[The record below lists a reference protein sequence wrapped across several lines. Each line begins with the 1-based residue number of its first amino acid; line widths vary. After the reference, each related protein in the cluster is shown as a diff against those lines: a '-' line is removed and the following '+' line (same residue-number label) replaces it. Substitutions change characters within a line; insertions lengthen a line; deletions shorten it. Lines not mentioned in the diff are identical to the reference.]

1 MLLLVVKLNVLL
13 LLGFACRRVE
23 GLCNVQACV
32 DSSTCVRNNQR
43 SCKCINGYY
52 GDHCDKNADIK
63 VLCSR
68 HVVGISAKEDFF
80 RYHNV
85 SLELLYLP
93 NATCLAARTTI
104 NNATYY
110 DLRIPKAKYG
120 ACGGKPLEKNLTHIT
135 YSLSLVT
142 NPEAEGNIIR
152 NPVIRLDYKCIFPYV
167 RRASL
172 PFSIIPF
179 TPETMVRVDDLD
191 AVIQM
196 RLYTD
201 HTYSEAYRSSP
212 SIELRSKVYV
222 EVKVTEPVDFFLLRI
237 NKCWATQVPHPNATE
252 GSHHVLLQNGCPDDH
267 TVSFPLNGT
276 GHNGESSTV
285 RYSFDMF
292 RFTTE
297 PLELYLHCTVQLCA
311 PGDPDSCKP
320 SCSSISKREA
330 VRADPTLG
338 LLTYGPI
345 KVDVPEM
352 PQSNLWMAVALPV
365 AAVWT
370 VGCFFLILITVA
382 KAGSRR
388 LTKNPAC
395 RS

>member
-13 LLGFACRRVE
+13 LLGSACRRVE

-135 YSLSLVT
+135 YSLSLESQPTLFHHPVHT
-142 NPEAEGNIIR
+142 AEPLSPSWEGGR
-152 NPVIRLDYKCIFPYV
+152 KTRHG
-167 RRASL
+167 RAPSRTG
-172 PFSIIPF
+172 FG
-179 TPETMVRVDDLD
+179 ETMVRVDDLD

-311 PGDPDSCKP
+311 PGDPESCKP